1 MTQQITITLTDEQ
14 TRAIIDEFSRKAD
27 RAEKQGFFESSEVY
41 AQIVKAMLK
50 AQSEAA

>member
-14 TRAIIDEFSRKAD
+14 TREIIREFSRKAD
-27 RAEKQGFFESSEVY
+27 LALRQGFFESYEVY